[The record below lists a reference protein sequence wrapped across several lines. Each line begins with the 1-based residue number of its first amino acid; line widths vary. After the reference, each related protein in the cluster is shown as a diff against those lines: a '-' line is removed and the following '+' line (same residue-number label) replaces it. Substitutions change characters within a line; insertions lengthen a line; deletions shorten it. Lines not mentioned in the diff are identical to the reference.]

1 MVGTA
6 GAEATEP
13 DRTDL
18 AGGER
23 ARGMFRELLWV
34 HAHLRRDLA
43 TVRRLADAVRAG
55 ITPTDLREQLRV
67 LQTNSPL
74 WRLRYGCLH
83 YCRFVHLHHTIEDA
97 AVFPMVRKHDPSLGR
112 VIDRLEEDHLR
123 VHHLT
128 ERIAAEADLLADD
141 SSDAARA
148 AVAAS
153 LAELEALL
161 LDHLA
166 VEELTLGPLLST
178 WEAWPTE

>member
-1 MVGTA
+1 MDDEGTTP
-6 GAEATEP
+6 GL
-13 DRTDL
+13 TDL
-18 AGGER
+18 GTGER

-43 TVRRLADAVRAG
+43 TVRRFADAIRAG
-55 ITPTDLREQLRV
+55 APPADLLAQLRD

-112 VIDRLEEDHLR
+112 VVDRLEEDHLQ

-128 ERIAAEADLLADD
+128 ERIAAEADRLAVDPSGD
-141 SSDAARA
+141 ARA

-153 LAELEALL
+153 LADLETLL
-161 LDHLA
+161 LEHLA
-166 VEELTLGPLLST
+166 VEEVSLGPLLSS
-178 WEAWPTE
+178 WDHWPTE